1 MQILTEVVGGD
12 KISRMA
18 TDNSDVFGAISE
30 LQDAARTDKALAIV
44 YKKDMGPAVPFPE
57 QQSLMLLAKDQDTYD
72 VWSDGIN
79 FLLGNT
85 LLDQKTRTKLF
96 DSDFETHLNLDLRM
110 SLLNP
115 SDTFP
120 FEEMP
125 IIPPPPPNYN
135 FNNFKICSDTRT
147 VITK

>member
-1 MQILTEVVGGD
+1 MEILTEVDGGD
-12 KISRMA
+12 KMARMA

-30 LQDAARTDKALAIV
+30 LRDAVNTKLALAII

-57 QQSLMLLAKDQDTYD
+57 EQSLMLLAKDQNTFD

-79 FLLGNT
+79 FVLGKA
-85 LLDQKTRTKLF
+85 LLDQKAKTKLF
-96 DSDFETHLNLDLRM
+96 ESDFETHLNLDLRM

-125 IIPPPPPNYN
+125 IVPPPPPNYN
-135 FNNFKICSDTRT
+135 FNKFKICPETRT
-147 VITK
+147 VISK